1 MVGSVPA
8 REIEIKLDIAPDDAS
23 KLSGLPGFSGEADH
37 KRQISVYFDTPK
49 SKLRRNGWVL
59 RVRQV
64 DGRFVQTIKRSGASP
79 IPVER
84 DEWEEDVGELKP
96 DSKAIAKTPL
106 GALVKSRQ
114 FQQLEPICRCDVD
127 RATRL
132 ISHGRGSFELTYDE
146 GLVEARELCEPIHEV
161 ELELKD
167 GELASL
173 LASARKIVS
182 QAPVK
187 IGVMTKS
194 ERGFGLADGKRNQPA
209 KATPLKLRADMSVA
223 DGFAAVAAGCLK
235 HFRMNEPLLIDERD
249 AEALHQ
255 LRVAVRRLRS
265 AMWMFR
271 PALRDRKLVG
281 FQDQLRR
288 FTRELGAA
296 RNIDVILATL
306 PLNDPARGHL
316 EDDRKRI
323 YAKIIRKLESRS
335 FRLFIF
341 DLFAWVQAGKWRSRK
356 KASGPLMPF
365 AIKRLNRLWQ
375 SIEQRSA
382 HVGRLSDEE
391 RHKLRI
397 DTKKMR
403 YAVEFLAEPFRNL
416 AEDRTKFVNAA
427 ENIQDR
433 LGELNDLATRQSLLF
448 AWTRPSPDK
457 SRGRH
462 LRSAKRH
469 FARLREIGP
478 FWSRYEA

>member
-1 MVGSVPA
+1 MDGSVSA
-8 REIEIKLDIAPDDAS
+8 REVEIKLDIAPYDAL
-23 KLSGLPGFSGEADH
+23 KLSALPEFSGEADH

-59 RVRQV
+59 RVRQI

-84 DEWEEDVGELKP
+84 DEWEDEVDALKP
-96 DSKAIAKTPL
+96 DFKALAKTPL
-106 GALVKSRQ
+106 CALVKSRQ

-127 RATRL
+127 RATRM
-132 ISHGRGSFELTYDE
+132 ISNGRGSFELTYDE
-146 GLVEARELCEPIHEV
+146 GLVEAHETCQPIHEV

-167 GELASL
+167 GELGSL

-182 QAPVK
+182 QAPAK

-209 KATPLKLRADMSVA
+209 KATPVILRAHMSVA

-235 HFRMNEPLLIDERD
+235 HFRLNEPLLIAERD

-265 AMWMFR
+265 AIWMFR
-271 PALRDRKLVG
+271 PAVRDRKLVG

-306 PLNDPARGHL
+306 PLNDPARSHL
-316 EDDRKRI
+316 EDDRRRI
-323 YAKIIRKLESRS
+323 YTKIVRKLDSRS

-341 DLFAWVQAGKWRSRK
+341 DLFAWVQAGRWRSGE

-365 AIKRLNRLWQ
+365 AIKRLNRLWA
-375 SIEQRSA
+375 SIERRSA

-403 YAVEFLAEPFRNL
+403 YAVEFLAEPLRDL
-416 AEDRTKFVNAA
+416 AQDRTKFVNAA

-433 LGELNDLATRQSLLF
+433 LGEINDLATRQALLF
-448 AWTRPSPDK
+448 AWTQPSADK
-457 SRGRH
+457 LRSRH
-462 LRSAKRH
+462 LRAAKRH
-469 FARLREIGP
+469 VAKLRKIGP
-478 FWSRYEA
+478 FWSRYES